1 MAEYSELIEPATA
14 DDVEE
19 TTLDLAA
26 ANDLPVSSW
35 SAFSFARPFIRMLS
49 EVAGDLWFAIAQMA
63 RGGVLGFSS
72 GAWLTLF
79 ARSQYDEERVASVFT
94 VGTFVLTDNGG
105 GPHTITLGTVITNE
119 AGLRFV
125 VTALPDGATLA
136 LSGSLDVTVSGE
148 VAASD
153 YNIPNGSTLSLVTSY
168 PTVTATN
175 PAISGS
181 DTWITTQGADVET
194 DDTLTARLP
203 LKWATL
209 ATGTPPAAYEY
220 WALST
225 AGVTRATVDDL
236 NPDGPGTV
244 RVYVDSAAAVATLQA
259 TIDAKVP
266 TGTSTTAVAAT
277 TASVTVPGVVTVDAT
292 VGETACAAEIS
303 TNLTDLAGEIA
314 IGGIVRQSEVIQRIM
329 DATGAI
335 DFAMGGAWTGSPNVQ
350 LATGQI
356 PQFTLSLTYV
366 VA

>member
-1 MAEYSELIEPATA
+1 MAEYSELIQPATA

-19 TTLDLAA
+19 TSLDLAA

-35 SAFSFARPFIRMLS
+35 SAFAFARPFVRMMA
-49 EVAGDLWFAIAQMA
+49 EVAGDLWFAVAAMA

-72 GAWLTLF
+72 GSWLTLF
-79 ARSQYDEERVASVFT
+79 ARSQYDEERVGSVFT
-94 VGTFVLTDNGG
+94 VGTFTLTDGGG
-105 GPHTITLGTVITNE
+105 GPHTITVGSVITNE
-119 AGLRFV
+119 SGLRFV
-125 VTALPDGATLA
+125 VTALPSGATLA
-136 LSGSLDVTVSGE
+136 LSGSLDVTVTGE
-148 VAASD
+148 IAASD
-153 YNIPNGSTLSLVTSY
+153 YNIPNSSTLSLVTSY

-209 ATGTPPAAYEY
+209 ATGSPPAAYEF
-220 WALST
+220 WALAT

-236 NPDGPGTV
+236 DPDGPGSV
-244 RVYVDSAAAVATLQA
+244 RVYIDSSAAASTLQTTLDTKA
-259 TIDAKVP
+259 P
-266 TGTSTTAVAAT
+266 TGSVVTAVAAT
-277 TASVTVPGVVTVDAT
+277 TASVTVPGVVTVDAA

-350 LATGQI
+350 LATGEI